1 MRNAH
6 SRILSMARKLKMK
19 KNEKHTVECGIL
31 RETVKNVKNE
41 KYTQ

>member
-6 SRILSMARKLKMK
+6 SRILSMARKLKMTE
-19 KNEKHTVECGIL
+19 NEKHTVECGIL